1 MKPKARDIQ
10 QLEMNPLGPLNG
22 KNLGT
27 SMSPWIVTYD
37 ALEPFRVSAQARQ
50 QPVAPY
56 LDDPKST
63 AVALELQVEV
73 QAQGE
78 GGNVDGS
85 SSITCRSRSEWMYW
99 TLEQCLAHQ
108 SSAGCGLRP
117 GDLLATGTISGSG
130 DGEHGCLLEEMRQG
144 TVPKRGYLQ
153 DGEVVRMTAF
163 AGKGVGF
170 GACVGQ
176 LLPALDVRQWQ
187 NTA

>member
-1 MKPKARDIQ
+1 MDYELELGAIVGKPVGRGDIVSAKDGAEHIFGFVLINDWSARDIQ

-85 SSITCRSRSEWMYW
+85 SSITVWPINR
-99 TLEQCLAHQ
+99 A
-108 SSAGCGLRP
+108 P
-117 GDLLATGTISGSG
+117 
-130 DGEHGCLLEEMRQG
+130 
-144 TVPKRGYLQ
+144 
-153 DGEVVRMTAF
+153 
-163 AGKGVGF
+163 GVGF
-170 GACVGQ
+170 DLEIC
-176 LLPALDVRQWQ
+176 WQ
-187 NTA
+187 REP